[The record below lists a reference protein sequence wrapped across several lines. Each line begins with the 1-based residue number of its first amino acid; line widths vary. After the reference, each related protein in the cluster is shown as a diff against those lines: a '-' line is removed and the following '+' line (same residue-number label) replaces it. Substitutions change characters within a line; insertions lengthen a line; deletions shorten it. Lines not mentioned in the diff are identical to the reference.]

1 MHVVTVVQGSSAQK
15 AHDVP
20 DALIP
25 ISNQQTGIKTT
36 TIYHFTPIELANLKS
51 DITKQW

>member
-1 MHVVTVVQGSSAQK
+1 MHVVTVVRGSSARK
-15 AHDVP
+15 AYDVP
-20 DALIP
+20 DALTP

-51 DITKQW
+51 DITKRW